1 MRSRGEGVPTKW
13 LLCDLQMPLIM
24 TSDLLVSMPRTRS
37 EKRDAVCLYRGCFSA
52 VLNSLASGPGY
63 LVRVRVRVRA
73 RVRVGVRVR
82 ARARARVRVR
92 VRVRVRARARARVR
106 VSTRARS
113 TARA

>member
-63 LVRVRVRVRA
+63 LVRVRVKVRVRA
-73 RVRVGVRVR
+73 RVRGRSR
-82 ARARARVRVR
+82 YSALIWPRTYAR
-92 VRVRVRARARARVR
+92 
-106 VSTRARS
+106 
-113 TARA
+113 TAEKAMSIATASPW